1 LRDPAAIREL
11 LPQLATAMP
20 GILGALEGLGS
31 TGLASLLLV
40 APDAPLV
47 PGRSACWRLCG

>member
-1 LRDPAAIREL
+1 MREL